1 MEIKFSEIGHVFVER
16 GSVSR
21 DGRHRCDSRA
31 RHCSRGRPR
40 TRAKVSRWFRCVAS
54 ARRRAPK
61 TSQNSYN
68 RSTRGSVS
76 VQKSHLDSAQFPKYE
91 KQACGGNVNDE
102 ANPLYVL
109 FDPTI
114 QDARDMR

>member
-1 MEIKFSEIGHVFVER
+1 MKTLKR
-16 GSVSR
+16 GTVILTAVILA

-31 RHCSRGRPR
+31 RHCAVQPRPPTDAREGFEVVPLRRLR
-40 TRAKVSRWFRCVAS
+40 TR
-54 ARRRAPK
+54 RRRAPK
-61 TSQNSYN
+61 TSQNSYK
-68 RSTRGSVS
+68 RSSVS
-76 VQKSHLDSAQFPKYE
+76 VQKSHLDSVQFPKYE

-109 FDPTI
+109 LDPTI